1 MAIWCLADKLSAGL
15 QQLLAGARKDSVKD
29 ISRGDIASANRET
42 EQETGIPFITD
53 IQDEIARK
61 LLTA

>member
-1 MAIWCLADKLSAGL
+1 
-15 QQLLAGARKDSVKD
+15 VKD